1 MKKRLL
7 SLLLAFTATT
17 MLMGCGGKEAKVD
30 ESKETNIIIW
40 HQYEQVVE
48 DSIKNSFKDFTSE
61 NPNITLTFVKQNDLG
76 QKLTL
81 IGQSEKDAP
90 DVILGP
96 NDWIGKFATMDII
109 NPVSD
114 YIEKSSLDN
123 HNKVTVEAAT
133 YNDKLYGIPM
143 TYECLAFMYNKKLLT
158 EVPKNTDDLLKL
170 AKEGTKDDKWGFVSN
185 LTDAYHTMPWIY
197 GFNGEALSK
206 DGVPGLSKAETIEG
220 IEFVKELMKYQPK
233 NVDYSVMD
241 GLFKEGKAL
250 AVVNGSWAIK
260 DYSSNA
266 NVDLG
271 VEVLPIIKK
280 TNKAAQPFLGVQV
293 ALLTESSQNK
303 EAAGKVLNYLAGENV
318 GKAFV
323 ETGYLPANEKVDM
336 SSNAY
341 AEKLLEQARLA
352 TPMPS
357 SPEMTSVWEPLA
369 NALKSISTEENANVK
384 DLMENAQKQTLE
396 KIEASK

>member
-1 MKKRLL
+1 
-7 SLLLAFTATT
+7 
-17 MLMGCGGKEAKVD
+17 
-30 ESKETNIIIW
+30 
-40 HQYEQVVE
+40 
-48 DSIKNSFKDFTSE
+48 
-61 NPNITLTFVKQNDLG
+61 
-76 QKLTL
+76 
-81 IGQSEKDAP
+81 
-90 DVILGP
+90 
-96 NDWIGKFATMDII
+96 
-109 NPVSD
+109 
-114 YIEKSSLDN
+114 
-123 HNKVTVEAAT
+123 
-133 YNDKLYGIPM
+133 
-143 TYECLAFMYNKKLLT
+143 
-158 EVPKNTDDLLKL
+158 
-170 AKEGTKDDKWGFVSN
+170 
-185 LTDAYHTMPWIY
+185 MPWIY